1 RQKQTACLQ
10 KQALAMAWQG
20 RGCPGGIIFHSD
32 QGTQYCSLPYRILAA
47 QYGMMLSMSRSG
59 NCWDN
64 ALQNDCSAV

>member
-1 RQKQTACLQ
+1 DDKFITTDYLQQCL
-10 KQALAMAWQG
+10 
-20 RGCPGGIIFHSD
+20 IFHSD